1 MKRLISIPSLLLM
14 AVAPLAAQE
23 SALPY
28 LPKDTLL
35 AVSVPDFAGSMQRFG
50 QMPLA
55 KMWAE
60 EEVQNFV
67 ADLRTLVEQK
77 WKEGLEQAK
86 EMHAQGA
93 MPVDPADL
101 LNLRMGGCTF
111 ALTKLRMEV
120 GDFGPQPEIGIVA
133 HIDFGSSGATWN
145 KLLKVGMSMLD
156 GAIEGHATKSTRKVG
171 DVEIVSIVPSTE
183 GTDMAL
189 EIAML
194 PNGLLI
200 GTIGNEVQG
209 ILENMQNKTPVL
221 GATAGFAAATKSAPE
236 CQMYFSTASWGR
248 FALDV
253 LRIGEEMGQL
263 GEVDVDGIE
272 RALTAMG
279 CLKEHQFTATS
290 SYVDGKCE
298 TRTHHRHELGTSSS
312 KLVDTKFLK
321 WVPKDAVGFSA
332 SIMDVGSSYD
342 ALVKGLNAYDE
353 KLAKQALDQLA
364 KLEEQLGFSI
374 RGDLLGSI
382 GNQIVN
388 WSMPMTTLATPELAI
403 VVEMKDQAKF
413 VKAVKGI
420 AQLTQGMLTIEEG
433 DKRGVTAY
441 QVKIDTDRLGGGMG
455 RGMMGMM
462 GGLSA
467 VLGNVKPTFAF
478 KDGYMVVCLSPSD
491 VKRVFQ
497 RMDRED
503 DPKGDVR
510 SNKEFAAVAATLPQG
525 VQSIS
530 FSNWKSSFE
539 SFYGIASGLL
549 AAANLGTEMPID
561 LAQLPDSSTL
571 TKHLFASISY
581 STTGADG
588 TTTVSTSPFG
598 PEIGLVFLVAAAAV
612 GGVTVADRGF

>member
-1 MKRLISIPSLLLM
+1 M

-23 SALPY
+23 SALAY
-28 LPKDTLL
+28 LPKDTLF
-35 AVSVPDFAGSMQRFG
+35 AVSVPDFAGSMERFG
-50 QMPLA
+50 QLPMA

-67 ADLRTLVEQK
+67 ADLRAMVEQK
-77 WKEGLEQAK
+77 WKESMGQAK

-93 MPVDPADL
+93 LPVDPADL
-101 LNLRMGGCTF
+101 LNLRMGGLTF
-111 ALTKLRMEV
+111 ALTRLGMEM
-120 GDFGPQPEIGIVA
+120 GDSGPKPEIGIVA
-133 HIDFGSSGATWN
+133 HIDFGSSGAAWK
-145 KLLKVGMSMLD
+145 KLLPVGMSMLE
-156 GAIEGHATKSTRKVG
+156 GAVEGQAEKSTSKVG
-171 DVEIVSIVPSTE
+171 DVEIVSFASSGDGPE
-183 GTDMAL
+183 MAL

-194 PNGLLI
+194 PNGLLL
-200 GTIGNEVQG
+200 GTIGGEVKS
-209 ILENMQNKTPVL
+209 ILEGMQKKTPVL
-221 GATAGFAAATKSAPE
+221 GATPSFAAATKSAPE
-236 CQMYFSTASWGR
+236 CQMYFSSAPVGR
-248 FALDV
+248 FVLDL
-253 LRIGEEMGQL
+253 LRMAADMGQL
-263 GEVDVDGIE
+263 GELDVDGIE
-272 RALTAMG
+272 RALVAMG
-279 CLKEHQFTATS
+279 CLSHQYTETA

-298 TRTHHRHELGTSSS
+298 TRSFHRHASTTSGG

-332 SIMDVGSSYD
+332 TTMDMGSTYD
-342 ALVKGLNAYDE
+342 TLLKGLNAYDE
-353 KLAKQALDQLA
+353 KFAKQALEQLA
-364 KLEEQLGFSI
+364 EIEKQLGFGI
-374 RGDLLGSI
+374 RDDLLGSI
-382 GNQIVN
+382 GSQMVQ

-403 VVEMKDQAKF
+403 VVEMRDQAKF

-420 AQLTQGMLTIEEG
+420 AQLTQGLLTIEEG

-455 RGMMGMM
+455 GGMMGMM

-530 FSNWKSSFE
+530 FANWKSNFE

-581 STTGADG
+581 STTGEDG
-588 TTTVSTSPFG
+588 TTTVTTSPFG
-598 PEIGLVFLVAAAAV
+598 PEIGLVLLAGVAAGV
-612 GGVTVADRGF
+612 GVLVDNRGF